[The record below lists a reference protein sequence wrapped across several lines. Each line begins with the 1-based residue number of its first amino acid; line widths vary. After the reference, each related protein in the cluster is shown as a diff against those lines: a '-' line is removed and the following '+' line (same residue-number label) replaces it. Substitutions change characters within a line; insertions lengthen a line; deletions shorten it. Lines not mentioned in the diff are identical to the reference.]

1 MTDQHNETTE
11 EKKSDADAALQ
22 SAALHDH
29 GDEDFSA
36 DDDSAETKSGADGTD
51 GELTPNDIFGLDPLD
66 VLTLEELAEYLK
78 VSAPAA
84 HRVIKE
90 QKLPGRNIGGE
101 WRFLRDAVANWLRCQ
116 EAPVQ
121 QQQKARED
129 YSKPKVVTPPEP
141 TGERFSPPPQRSFQ
155 AEQPSG
161 GDFRQRQRFPEGG
174 QQSGGQYGS
183 RGGQYGS
190 GGGGGGGQYGGG
202 GGGGGGQYG
211 GGSGGGPSGGGGN
224 QYRGGQSAGGGYSGG
239 SGGQYTPPP
248 RRPFRSAEGG
258 GGQGGYGAAPEGGTG
273 GYRSGE
279 ASGAGNAGGARFG
292 GGGYGGSSY
301 GAGGQRFSDGPN
313 RKNKRQVFDNER
325 GKRLDRRK
333 EGETSEGEE

>member
-29 GDEDFSA
+29 GDEDFSE

-190 GGGGGGGQYGGG
+190 D
-202 GGGGGGQYG
+202 G

>member
-1 MTDQHNETTE
+1 MTNKDEFTIE
-11 EKKSDADAALQ
+11 ERVIAVSQPSMLDDGDDEFQDDEDATGLKGSPDAA
-22 SAALHDH
+22 
-29 GDEDFSA
+29 E
-36 DDDSAETKSGADGTD
+36 

-78 VSAPAA
+78 VSAAAA

-129 YSKPKVVTPPEP
+129 YSKAKAAPAPAPEP
-141 TGERFSPPPQRSFQ
+141 EAERFSRPPQRPAYQ
-155 AEQPSG
+155 PEPSG
-161 GDFRQRQRFPEGG
+161 GEYRPRQRFPEGG
-174 QQSGGQYGS
+174 QQYGNQGGGQYGN
-183 RGGQYGS
+183 RGGQ
-190 GGGGGGGQYGGG
+190 GGGQYGGG
-202 GGGGGGQYG
+202 QYG
-211 GGSGGGPSGGGGN
+211 GS
-224 QYRGGQSAGGGYSGG
+224 QSAGGGQYRSGGYSGG
-239 SGGQYTPPP
+239 GGTGGAGGGYSPPP
-248 RRPFRSAEGG
+248 RRPFRAAE
-258 GGQGGYGAAPEGGTG
+258 GGQGGYGTGAEGGS
-273 GYRSGE
+273 GYG
-279 ASGAGNAGGARFG
+279 GAGGGARFG
-292 GGGYGGSSY
+292 GGGYQ
-301 GAGGQRFSDGPN
+301 AGGQRFSEGPK